1 MKNKNIPKNTEGNG
15 NLKSA
20 LLKILTDL
28 NVELPYNMSTL
39 KIDTDE
45 KEKENIELENI
56 KNEE

>member
-1 MKNKNIPKNTEGNG
+1 MNNKAIHKNTEDDD

-28 NVELPYNMSTL
+28 NVELPDNISTL
-39 KIDTDE
+39 KIDTNE
-45 KEKENIELENI
+45 EEKENIELKDI